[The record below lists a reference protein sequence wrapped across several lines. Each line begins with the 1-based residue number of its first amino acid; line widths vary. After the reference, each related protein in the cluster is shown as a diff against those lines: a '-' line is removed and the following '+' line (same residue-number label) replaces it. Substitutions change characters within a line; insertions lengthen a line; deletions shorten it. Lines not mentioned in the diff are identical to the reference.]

1 MNTLFRSRLLLVL
14 SVLAPGILALQR
26 LAAEIARVAFST
38 RNNMKDFV
46 ATSSG
51 VILILMNNHTGAS
64 AQSTIQDLKAKAKRL
79 VSPLANKDERLQ
91 EVAKFDHKVT
101 GVTISEDGRIF
112 ANFPVGPKMS
122 RFHSRK

>member
-38 RNNMKDFV
+38 RNNMKNFV

-91 EVAKFDHKVT
+91 ESPSS
-101 GVTISEDGRIF
+101 IIR
-112 ANFPVGPKMS
+112 
-122 RFHSRK
+122 